1 MRLHKKYEK
10 CNFFQHFVR
19 VIWYNEIKA
28 FFIDKKQK
36 IYNKKSFQEENKMS
50 TKIIL
55 CLVCF
60 LVAFGICS
68 CNIQQF
74 WEGELLTSENE
85 TIEVSTPNETEMSGC
100 NDHIDKNDDSKC
112 DICSTDYEDGC
123 DNHMDQNDDNKCD
136 VCSADYED
144 GCDNHIDKDDNS
156 KCDICSIDYEDGC
169 DNPLDGKKIIF
180 IGDSYTYYGQTVL
193 EKSQTNL
200 TQKSRSGDKGYFYQ
214 LCQSKGVNV
223 EVTNWTFGGHTL
235 DALFGGNCSA
245 NRGCDGEDHKAYLT
259 DKFFDYV
266 VIQLGAASSD
276 RFLLDMEIV
285 TSFFKEANPNAQ
297 FVVLVPYSNYGTI
310 GSTPTLAATA
320 LNNLKTVANDGV
332 IVVDWGGVVMNI
344 LDGKTQVPGTNLVYE
359 KNTFVVSKSAKDG
372 YHPNQLS
379 GYITT
384 LMTYCAITGQS
395 AVGQSYDFCN
405 DPSLSP
411 SGSNSKFFNFDKYI
425 STYYIYNGATTNYPE
440 IFASATDMVGIQ
452 KLIDEHL
459 AAKAYMEYDYQ

>member
-1 MRLHKKYEK
+1 
-10 CNFFQHFVR
+10 
-19 VIWYNEIKA
+19 
-28 FFIDKKQK
+28 
-36 IYNKKSFQEENKMS
+36 MS

-112 DICSTDYEDGC
+112 DICSADYEDGC
-123 DNHMDQNDDNKCD
+123 DNHIDKDDNNKCD
-136 VCSADYED
+136 VCSIDHEDGCDNHIDKNDDSKCDICSTDYED

-384 LMTYCAITGQS
+384 LMAYCAITGQS

-440 IFASATDMVGIQ
+440 IFASPTDMVGIQ

>member
-1 MRLHKKYEK
+1 
-10 CNFFQHFVR
+10 
-19 VIWYNEIKA
+19 
-28 FFIDKKQK
+28 
-36 IYNKKSFQEENKMS
+36 MS
-50 TKIIL
+50 KKIIICVICVL
-55 CLVCF
+55 F
-60 LVAFGICS
+60 IFGICS
-68 CNIQQF
+68 CDTLQSSFGGNFQNNSD
-74 WEGELLTSENE
+74 TPD
-85 TIEVSTPNETEMSGC
+85 VSTSNQINVC
-100 NDHIDKNDDSKC
+100 NNHVDKNDDNKC
-112 DICSTDYEDGC
+112 DVCFIDYEDGC
-123 DNHMDQNDDNKCD
+123 DNHVDKNDDNKCD
-136 VCSADYED
+136 VCF
-144 GCDNHIDKDDNS
+144 
-156 KCDICSIDYEDGC
+156 IDYEDGC

-200 TQKSRSGDKGYFYQ
+200 TQQSRSGDKGYFYQ
-214 LCQSKGVNV
+214 LCQSNGINV

-245 NRGCDGEDHKAYLT
+245 NRGCDGEDHKAYLIN
-259 DKFFDYV
+259 KFFDYV

-285 TSFFKEANPNAQ
+285 TSFFKEANPNVK

-320 LNNLKTVANDGV
+320 LNNLKTVANNGV
-332 IVVDWGGVVMNI
+332 VVVDWGGVVMNI
-344 LDGKTQVPGTNLVYE
+344 LDGKTQVSGTNLVYE

-395 AVGQSYDFCN
+395 AAGQAYDFCN

-411 SGSNSKFFNFDKYI
+411 SGVNSKFFNFDKYI
-425 STYYIYNGATTNYPE
+425 STYYTYNEATTNYPE
-440 IFASATDMVGIQ
+440 IFASKEDMEGIQ